1 MENNNLENCKYI
13 IFLEKYKVFSYFC
26 NNSIEKIKNKFKK
39 KCIDVI
45 LINELSEVNNLLYG
59 DKQVI
64 YDNLEYPTFGKL
76 YILFDTNNFDNIST
90 VNYYSINLYLF
101 KMKAFIH
108 NFLIFLAQSLGANE
122 ISWNCNIQQLNSS
135 NSSVSGTLSANN
147 IDISAGVSNE
157 ENKEQRISNDL
168 KLIYDNNGSEL
179 FFCITNNEKPWSVK
193 IYKLLKNPSVSSY
206 DIVKYKRNKNII
218 KNYLENN
225 RYFKYDFFKNND
237 FLIDFV
243 RKRQNGMTSIHHE
256 ILFYD
261 NHRAMF
267 NYYNKL
273 GTKYL
278 GRLGFN
284 YTKESNE
291 THHDKTIY
299 HVNFYKTSELE
310 KITLINIVQEKPVD
324 QLLEESKQVIDEL
337 LDTENVEF
345 TNDKKQTLYIILQ
358 KYKYY
363 FQFIEGDL
371 HIDMKKITFFKH
383 LLKAIHKIINIDYE
397 TIECYLSKTNDKFI
411 LYIVNDILNSI
422 DMESRFNLLINDID
436 NLTKLVPIND
446 IYADIKYVKDSNYFV
461 ENKEVK
467 EILDKMPN
475 YKVYKNICE
484 KEEDKKK
491 YEEYKNITSVEL
503 INKKDGNNYASCSG
517 IYICDDTKI
526 VNGKSIY
533 IHNKNGRFIGYSGG
547 GWILTS
553 TEWLEAIIDES
564 KNKNNHGFGGFHS
577 TISCGEV
584 PIALSK
590 WKEYD
595 IKIIQ

>member
-1 MENNNLENCKYI
+1 MNNNLEKCKYI

-26 NNSIEKIKNKFKK
+26 SNSIEKIKNKFQK
-39 KCIDVI
+39 KCIDII
-45 LINELSEVNNLLYG
+45 LINELNEVNNLLYG
-59 DKQVI
+59 DKQVM

-76 YILFDTNNFDNIST
+76 YILFDTNNFINVPV
-90 VNYYSINLYLF
+90 VNYYSIHLYLF

-122 ISWNCNIQQLNSS
+122 ISWNCNIQHLASS
-135 NSSVSGTLSANN
+135 NSSISGTLSSNN
-147 IDISAGVSNE
+147 IDLSAGLSREESNE
-157 ENKEQRISNDL
+157 NKISNDL
-168 KLIYDNNGSEL
+168 KLTYDNNGSEL
-179 FFCITNNEKPWSVK
+179 FFSITNNEKPWSVK

-206 DIVKYKRNKNII
+206 DIVKYKRNDNII
-218 KNYLENN
+218 KNFLENN
-225 RYFKYDFFKNND
+225 RYFKYEFFKNND

-278 GRLGFN
+278 GRLGFE

-299 HVNFYKTSELE
+299 HVNFHKTTELE
-310 KITLINIVQEKPVD
+310 KITLINIIEEKPID
-324 QLLEESKQVIDEL
+324 QLLDESKQVIDEL
-337 LDTENVEF
+337 LDTENVKF
-345 TNDKKQTLYIILQ
+345 INDNKHTLYIVLQ

-363 FQFIEGDL
+363 FQFIEGDS
-371 HIDMKKITFFKH
+371 HMNVKKITFFKH
-383 LLKAIHKIINIDYE
+383 LLKAIYKIIDIKYE
-397 TIECYLSKTNDKFI
+397 NIECYLSKTNDEFI
-411 LYIVNDILNSI
+411 LHIVNDILNSI
-422 DMESRFNLLINDID
+422 DIESRFNLLINDID
-436 NLTKLVPIND
+436 NLTKLVPTND
-446 IYADIKYVKDSNYFV
+446 IYADIKYIKDSCYFI
-461 ENKEVK
+461 ENKEVN

-475 YKVYKNICE
+475 YETYKNICQ
-484 KEEDKKK
+484 KDEDNKKN
-491 YEEYKNITSVEL
+491 EEYKNIKSIEL

-517 IYICDDTKI
+517 LYNRDDNSI
-526 VNGKSIY
+526 VNNKYIYVNKSRT
-533 IHNKNGRFIGYSGG
+533 RFIGYTEGS
-547 GWILTS
+547 WILTS
-553 TEWLEAIIDES
+553 TEWLQAIIDES
-564 KNKNNHGFGGFHS
+564 KNKNSHGFGGFHS
-577 TISCGEV
+577 SLSNGDV

-595 IKIIQ
+595 IKIIE

>member
-1 MENNNLENCKYI
+1 MNNNLEKCKYI
-13 IFLEKYKVFSYFC
+13 IFLEKYKIFSYFC
-26 NNSIEKIKNKFKK
+26 SNSIEKIKNKFQK
-39 KCIDVI
+39 KCINII
-45 LINELSEVNNLLYG
+45 LINELNEVNNLLYG
-59 DKQVI
+59 DKQVM

-76 YILFDTNNFDNIST
+76 YILFDTNNFDNIPV

-122 ISWNCNIQQLNSS
+122 ISWNCNIQHLSTSNTSISSTLSS
-135 NSSVSGTLSANN
+135 NNVDLSTGLSREESS
-147 IDISAGVSNE
+147 
-157 ENKEQRISNDL
+157 ENKISNDL
-168 KLIYDNNGSEL
+168 KLTYDNNGSEL
-179 FFCITNNEKPWSVK
+179 FFSITNNEKPWSVK

-206 DIVKYKRNKNII
+206 DIVKYRRNDNVI
-218 KNYLENN
+218 KNFLENN

-261 NHRAMF
+261 NHRSMF

-278 GRLGFN
+278 GRLGFE

-299 HVNFYKTSELE
+299 HVNFHKTTELE
-310 KITLINIVQEKPVD
+310 KITLINIVEEKPID

-345 TNDKKQTLYIILQ
+345 TNDNKQTLYIVLQ

-363 FQFIEGDL
+363 FKFIEGVSY
-371 HIDMKKITFFKH
+371 MNSKKITFFKH
-383 LLKAIHKIINIDYE
+383 LLKAIYKIINVDYE
-397 TIECYLSKTNDKFI
+397 TIKCYLSKTNDEFI
-411 LYIVNDILNSI
+411 LHIVNDILNSI
-422 DMESRFNLLINDID
+422 DMESRFSLLINDID
-436 NLTKLVPIND
+436 KLTKLVPTND
-446 IYADIKYVKDSNYFV
+446 IYADIKYIKDSSYFV
-461 ENKEVK
+461 ESKEVND
-467 EILDKMPN
+467 ILDKVPN
-475 YKVYKNICE
+475 YKIYKNICQ
-484 KEEDKKK
+484 KDEDKKM
-491 YEEYKNITSVEL
+491 YEEYKNIKSIEL

-517 IYICDDTKI
+517 IYNCDDTSV
-526 VNGKSIY
+526 VNNKYIY
-533 IHNKNGRFIGYSGG
+533 INKTKTRFIGYTEGS
-547 GWILTS
+547 WILTS
-553 TEWLEAIIDES
+553 TEWLQAIIEES
-564 KNKNNHGFGGFHS
+564 KNINDHGFGGFHS
-577 TISCGEV
+577 TISSGEV

-595 IKIIQ
+595 IKIIK

>member
-1 MENNNLENCKYI
+1 MNNNLEKCKYI
-13 IFLEKYKVFSYFC
+13 IFLEKYKIFSYFC
-26 NNSIEKIKNKFKK
+26 SNSIEKIKNKFQK
-39 KCIDVI
+39 KCINII
-45 LINELSEVNNLLYG
+45 LINELNEVNNLLYG
-59 DKQVI
+59 DKQVM

-76 YILFDTNNFDNIST
+76 YILFDTNNFDNIPV

-122 ISWNCNIQQLNSS
+122 ISWNCNIQHLSSTNSS
-135 NSSVSGTLSANN
+135 ISGTLSSNN
-147 IDISAGVSNE
+147 VDLSAGLSRE
-157 ENKEQRISNDL
+157 ESSEKKISNDL
-168 KLIYDNNGSEL
+168 KLTYDNNGSEL
-179 FFCITNNEKPWSVK
+179 FFSITNNEKPWSVK

-206 DIVKYKRNKNII
+206 DIVKYRRNDNVI
-218 KNYLENN
+218 KNFLENN

-261 NHRAMF
+261 NHRSMF

-278 GRLGFN
+278 GRLGFE

-299 HVNFYKTSELE
+299 HVNFHKTSELE
-310 KITLINIVQEKPVD
+310 KITLINIVEEKPID

-345 TNDKKQTLYIILQ
+345 TNDNKQTLYIVLQ

-363 FQFIEGDL
+363 FKFFEGVSY
-371 HIDMKKITFFKH
+371 MNSKKITFFKH
-383 LLKAIHKIINIDYE
+383 LLKAIYKIIDIKYE
-397 TIECYLSKTNDKFI
+397 NIECYLSKTNDEFI
-411 LYIVNDILNSI
+411 LHIVNDILNSI
-422 DMESRFNLLINDID
+422 DMESKFSLLINDID
-436 NLTKLVPIND
+436 KLTKLVPTND
-446 IYADIKYVKDSNYFV
+446 IYADIRYIKDSSYFV
-461 ENKEVK
+461 ETKEVND
-467 EILDKMPN
+467 ILDKVPN
-475 YKVYKNICE
+475 YKIYKNICQ
-484 KEEDKKK
+484 KDEDKKI
-491 YEEYKNITSVEL
+491 YEEYKNIKSVEL

-517 IYICDDTKI
+517 VYNCDDASIVNKKYIYINKTKT
-526 VNGKSIY
+526 
-533 IHNKNGRFIGYSGG
+533 RFIGYTEGS
-547 GWILTS
+547 WILTS
-553 TEWLEAIIDES
+553 TEWLQAIIEES
-564 KNKNNHGFGGFHS
+564 KNKNDHGFGGFHS
-577 TISCGEV
+577 TISSGEV

-595 IKIIQ
+595 IKIIK